1 MHFFLYNIILNFG
14 AHVIH
19 RITIFSSVACNW
31 LPALSCCCIS
41 NFLCALSTL
50 LYFIVLHW
58 WCHRCSCCCHWSWE
72 WRGV

>member
-50 LYFIVLHW
+50 LYCIDDVIVVVVAVI
-58 WCHRCSCCCHWSWE
+58 E
-72 WRGV
+72 VENEEV